1 MLKILCLIFIPIIQ
15 IPGIILRY
23 LPFHKN
29 LTADIRKKIFIS
41 YMVYLFVEYGIL
53 FFLFYLGTNLFSSYF
68 LKKFLTRFS
77 WVFLVINLYYIR
89 KSFFKHITIA
99 GFQAQFSVFIHSL
112 VAIFLGTF
120 YINLPSSKFLFFHMF
135 GYLLL
140 TFPVVIFLCLRINK
154 SIFFNKINEFDYRW
168 KQIWIL
174 APLYLYTSTVTT
186 FQSPWFLD
194 YQQFFIRIT
203 NILVTVIMVSIIQ
216 SDFISMEK
224 NMHIKNLNKL
234 LLLQKESVLQQS
246 NIILENEKKLRIIRH
261 DVRHNYR
268 ILLLLLQEKQY
279 EQAIQLIKTLDNNI
293 QFFKS
298 IFFCENVTL
307 NSVLFLYS
315 EKCKKTSITTNFSV
329 DFTENMPFCS
339 YDIAILLSNA
349 LENAFLACEK
359 LPSEKKR
366 YIKLY
371 TRIINNKMT
380 LLLKNSFDGEVE
392 FDADGLPIS
401 HISGH
406 GLGMQSILSI
416 TKKYCGTIHC
426 YTNDNMFYTS
436 ILLTA
441 PIAPPPENQL
451 YS

>member
-1 MLKILCLIFIPIIQ
+1 MLKILYLIFMPTIQ

-29 LTADIRKKIFIS
+29 LTEDSRKKLFIC
-41 YMVYLFVEYGIL
+41 YTVYLFIEYSIL
-53 FFLFYLGTNLFSSYF
+53 FFLFYLDTNLFSTYF
-68 LKKFLTRFS
+68 FKNFFAFS
-77 WVFLVINLYYIR
+77 GWGFLVINLYYIR
-89 KSFFKHITIA
+89 KTFFKHITLTALQI
-99 GFQAQFSVFIHSL
+99 QFSIFIHSL

-120 YINLPSSKFLFFHMF
+120 YGNLPTLKLLIFHMF

-140 TFPVVIFLCLRINK
+140 AFPVVIFLCLHINK

-174 APLYLYTSTVTT
+174 SPLYLYTSTVTT
-186 FQSPWFLD
+186 FKSPWFSD
-194 YQQFFIRIT
+194 YYHFFIRVT
-203 NILVTVIMVSIIQ
+203 NILVTIILVSIIQ
-216 SDFISMEK
+216 ADFISMEK

-234 LLLQKESVLQQS
+234 LMLQKESVLKQS
-246 NIILENEKKLRIIRH
+246 NIILENEKNLRILRH
-261 DVRHNYR
+261 DLRHNYR
-268 ILLLLLQEKQY
+268 IILLLLQEKQY
-279 EQAIQLIKTLDNNI
+279 EQAIQLIKSLDNNI
-293 QFFKS
+293 QPSKP
-298 IFFCENVTL
+298 IFFCKDVIL

-329 DFTENMPFCS
+329 DFTEDMPFCS

-359 LPSEKKR
+359 LPSEKR

-406 GLGMQSILSI
+406 GLGMQSMLSI
-416 TKKYCGTIHC
+416 AKKYCGTIHC

-436 ILLTA
+436 ILLIA
-441 PIAPPPENQL
+441 PIAPHPENQL